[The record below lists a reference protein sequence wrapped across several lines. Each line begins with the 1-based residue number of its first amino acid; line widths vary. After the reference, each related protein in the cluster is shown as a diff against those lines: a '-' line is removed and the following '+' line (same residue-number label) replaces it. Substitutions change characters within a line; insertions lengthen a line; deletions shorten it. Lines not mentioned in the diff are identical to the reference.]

1 MLYVITIML
10 LLGGGGLGM
19 GVEIIAE
26 TETVLGGG
34 GYCNQVYPVSQTKVL
49 SIYSFLNIGKIKVKY
64 ANFTY

>member
-1 MLYVITIML
+1 
-10 LLGGGGLGM
+10 M

-26 TETVLGGG
+26 TETVLGG

-49 SIYSFLNIGKIKVKY
+49 SIYSFLNTGKIKVKY

>member
-1 MLYVITIML
+1 
-10 LLGGGGLGM
+10 M